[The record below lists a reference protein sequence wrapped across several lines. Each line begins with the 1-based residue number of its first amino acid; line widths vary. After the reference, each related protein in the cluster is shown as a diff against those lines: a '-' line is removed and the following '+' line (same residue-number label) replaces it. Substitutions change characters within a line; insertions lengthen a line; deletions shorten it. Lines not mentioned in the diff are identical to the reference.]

1 MYPLTSH
8 LLDQSLVVTS
18 GKGNQ
23 GNLVLQCVI
32 VTVIWFFCSSV
43 LGFFVRFSFFVV
55 FTSSTNKYLF

>member
-32 VTVIWFFCSSV
+32 VTVIWFFCSFV
-43 LGFFVRFSFFVV
+43 LGFSFFVV